1 MAGMVEHTLWQ
12 GARWRQLMAVVLLI
26 GATGWPNC
34 PETVVAAA
42 PSGASGAQAVAPQ
55 IAFIDERIEA
65 GWKDAG
71 VTPADQATDTEWCR
85 RVYLDCIGRIPT
97 VEELDQYRRDKSR
110 ARTINLVDRLLGQE
124 YVDEF
129 ARHWANVWTT
139 ILIGRDTNNQL
150 VNRNGMRKYL
160 EGAFREN
167 IPYDRFVEELL
178 TATGENAD
186 REDAEHFNG
195 ATNFLSGKLADGG
208 IQATAKT
215 AQIFLGLQVQ
225 CTQCHNHPF
234 NTRVK
239 QNQFWEFNAF
249 FRQARGLRRFDG
261 GRRVAWIELVDE
273 DFAGE
278 GGNPNQAEIYYELKN
293 GLVKVAYPVF
303 IDGTEVGRSGLLPGG
318 ESEGRG
324 NGVNRRQELARLIQG
339 SPLMPKAIVNRL
351 WAFFLGYGLTKPI
364 DDFGDH
370 NLPTDPSLLDG
381 LAERFVEQSYD
392 LKQVM
397 RWLVLSKPYALS
409 SRISSGNAAD
419 DPASGLPPRFA
430 RFYPR
435 QMQAE
440 QLYESLLT
448 ATQAD
453 RAEGTEA
460 ARRRDRWLSQFVI
473 AFGTDEGDDTT
484 TFNGTIP
491 QVLMLFNGDLVKAAT
506 GLDRGSF
513 LDQVATA
520 SRKNADKINTLYLA
534 ALARRPSPA
543 EVRLANNLLM
553 ARQGQAGE
561 ALQDIWWA
569 LLNSNEFILN
579 H

>member
-1 MAGMVEHTLWQ
+1 MAGMVERTLWQ

-26 GATGWPNC
+26 GATSWPNFSA
-34 PETVVAAA
+34 PVVAAA
-42 PSGASGAQAVAPQ
+42 PSGARGAQAVAPQ

-71 VTPADQATDTEWCR
+71 VTPADQATDAEWCR

-110 ARTINLVDRLLGQE
+110 TRSINLVDRLLGQE

-139 ILIGRDTNNQL
+139 VLIGRDTNNQL
-150 VNRNGMRKYL
+150 VSRSGMRKYL
-160 EGAFREN
+160 EAAFREN

-186 REDAEHFNG
+186 RAGAKNFNG

-249 FRQARGLRRFDG
+249 FRQARSLRRFDG

-278 GGNPNQAEIYYELKN
+278 GGNPNAAEIYYELKN

-303 IDGTEVGRSGLLPGG
+303 IDGTEVGRNGLLPGG
-318 ESEGRG
+318 GGARQ
-324 NGVNRRQELARLIQG
+324 RREPAPGTCPAHSSQSANAQG
-339 SPLMPKAIVNRL
+339 PCQPA
-351 WAFFLGYGLTKPI
+351 LG
-364 DDFGDH
+364 
-370 NLPTDPSLLDG
+370 LL
-381 LAERFVEQSYD
+381 
-392 LKQVM
+392 
-397 RWLVLSKPYALS
+397 
-409 SRISSGNAAD
+409 
-419 DPASGLPPRFA
+419 SGLW
-430 RFYPR
+430 
-435 QMQAE
+435 
-440 QLYESLLT
+440 T
-448 ATQAD
+448 HQAD
-453 RAEGTEA
+453 R
-460 ARRRDRWLSQFVI
+460 
-473 AFGTDEGDDTT
+473 
-484 TFNGTIP
+484 
-491 QVLMLFNGDLVKAAT
+491 
-506 GLDRGSF
+506 
-513 LDQVATA
+513 
-520 SRKNADKINTLYLA
+520 
-534 ALARRPSPA
+534 
-543 EVRLANNLLM
+543 
-553 ARQGQAGE
+553 
-561 ALQDIWWA
+561 
-569 LLNSNEFILN
+569 
-579 H
+579 